1 MPKVSIVIRTKNEER
16 YIAQTLDML
25 IAQKEKDF
33 EIIIVDSGSTDGT
46 LDIVKKYDVKLIEIK
61 PEEFTYGYALN
72 IGAEA
77 ASGKYLLNLSAHA
90 IPIGADF
97 LNRFLEN
104 FNEPQLAGVYAR
116 QIPLPEANPLVAREY
131 LSCYTD
137 ERKIQKDNHK
147 TKSLV
152 SEANIFFSNVCAM
165 IRKDIWS
172 RFRFD
177 ETLPYC
183 EDWEWVRR
191 IQQAGY
197 YVVYE
202 PKVMVYHSHNEPLR
216 QIYRRAQKEAMA
228 RKRLNPQFKM
238 SLLGLL
244 LGCKSQVVADII
256 FLLSNKNLRWLFYSP
271 FYRFAKSYGY
281 YTGYREEKS

>member
-1 MPKVSIVIRTKNEER
+1 
-16 YIAQTLDML
+16 
-25 IAQKEKDF
+25 
-33 EIIIVDSGSTDGT
+33 VDSGSTDKT
-46 LDIVKKYDVKLIEIK
+46 LDIVKNYDVKLIEIK

-72 IGAEA
+72 IGAEVA
-77 ASGKYLLNLSAHA
+77 NGEYLLNLSAHA

-104 FNEPQLAGVYAR
+104 FNEPKLAGVYAR
-116 QIPLPEANPLVAREY
+116 QIPLPEANPLVVQDY

-137 ERKIQKDNHK
+137 ERKIQKDN
-147 TKSLV
+147 
-152 SEANIFFSNVCAM
+152 IFFSNVCAM
-165 IRKDIWS
+165 IQKDIWN

-177 ETLPYC
+177 ETLSYC

-202 PKVMVYHSHNEPLR
+202 PKVMVYHSHNETLR

-228 RKRLNPQFKM
+228 RKRLNPQSRM
-238 SLLGLL
+238 SLPGVLL
-244 LGCKSQVVADII
+244 SCKSQVMADIVY
-256 FLLSNKNLRWLFYSP
+256 LLSKGRKFLSVSYDGTFLFKRKVWNKNRLRWIFYSP
-271 FYRFAKSYGY
+271 FYRFARSYGY

>member
-1 MPKVSIVIRTKNEER
+1 MSKISIVIRTKNEEK
-16 YIAQTLDML
+16 YLAQTLDML

-33 EIIIVDSGSTDGT
+33 EIIIVDSGSTDKT
-46 LDIVKKYDVKLIEIK
+46 LDIVQNYDVKLIEIK

-72 IGAEA
+72 LGAEVS
-77 ASGKYLLNLSAHA
+77 SGKYLLNLSAHA
-90 IPIGADF
+90 IPIGTSF

-104 FNEPQLAGVYAR
+104 FNEPKLVGVYGR
-116 QIPLPEANPLVAREY
+116 QIPLPEANPLVVRDY

-137 ERKIQKDNHK
+137 ERKIQKD
-147 TKSLV
+147 
-152 SEANIFFSNVCAM
+152 NIFFSNVCAM

-197 YVVYE
+197 YVVYD
-202 PKVMVYHSHNEPLR
+202 PTVMVYHSHNEPLR
-216 QIYRRAQKEAMA
+216 QIYRRSKKEAMA
-228 RKRLNPQFKM
+228 KKRLKPQLRG
-238 SLLGLL
+238 SLPGVLFS
-244 LGCKSQVVADII
+244 CKSQVIADII
-256 FLLSNKNLRWLFYSP
+256 FLLSNKNRLRWIFYSP

-281 YTGYREEKS
+281 YTGYRKEKS